1 MIRKVLKYIK
11 KYLWR
16 WRMKLNQE
24 KLMQVINK
32 EWKSKQC
39 PMCGNNDWTI
49 DPDIMTMLPVDEER
63 SVQLGGKFVPIV
75 AVTCNKCGN
84 VVLINPLAIHC
95 LDGLEG

>member
-49 DPDIMTMLPVDEER
+49 DPDIMTMLPVDVER
-63 SVQLGGKFVPIV
+63 SVQLGGKSGH
-75 AVTCNKCGN
+75 CGSDLGRLWCKFSWT
-84 VVLINPLAIHC
+84 VGIDH
-95 LDGLEG
+95 DD